1 VRRTA
6 AAASWWAGRSFSG
19 SRCWTYLL
27 NWGIKTV
34 DKVDYRRVRAEAIA
48 FTEMILRLG
57 RAPADQLAT
66 YTLT

>member
-1 VRRTA
+1 
-6 AAASWWAGRSFSG
+6 
-19 SRCWTYLL
+19 
-27 NWGIKTV
+27 V